1 MAITTTTITKN
12 AGWARTDVIDQ
23 LEQAFTFVS
32 LHGTQISGLVT
43 SISAYSGGGT
53 VGSAGTDYFDVP
65 IATTSGIGTGAT
77 FDVYR
82 SSGSIQKILVNRPG
96 KGYVNNEY
104 VTLNAA
110 DIGGSANGAV
120 AIGITVLVDGGAS
133 PVGYGSTNQFFDKN
147 LTPAVD
153 SARPWAVLKQDFN
166 TSKRFGVTYR
176 GFKAYSDSVMS
187 IYAGSSFFPFN
198 TTNNSDKG
206 GQRRD
211 SFRGTQLL
219 DIPVDGDSNSN
230 SLDHNSDTYA
240 QIGGQYDALFQY
252 ASTNSPTSHALKLN
266 VYRSGIDPSFAVFS
280 FNQPSITGALNDSTF
295 TTFIIHNFNSV
306 LYNFDE
312 TFSAGLTLID
322 KDPSITTT
330 NGNAGMIGFK
340 TYLVG
345 NHYNISEIY
354 LTTGTA
360 EAGYSQ
366 IYNQSTHNGLV
377 RQNYSIATSQSNYT
391 SSTGDGK
398 NGYEEVGHPNISSG
412 VSGGHATIYS
422 RTGAFKDTGVIESE
436 GDNAYGNRYPITTY
450 NAVIKGI
457 PINGNLIPCPYYMPD
472 DFVVIDFKLAASAQD
487 VKQGDTITISGSEVY
502 TVITGSYNKSNETA
516 GILFCARKV

>member
-32 LHGTQISGLVT
+32 LHGAQISGLVT

-53 VGSAGTDYFDVP
+53 VGSANTDYFDVP

-82 SSGSIQKILVNRPG
+82 NSGSVNAIYVNRPG

-110 DIGGSANGAV
+110 DIGGSVNGAV

-147 LTPAVD
+147 LAPASD

-176 GFKAYSDSVMS
+176 GFKAYSDSLMG

-198 TTNNSDKG
+198 TTNNNDKG
-206 GQRRD
+206 GQYRD
-211 SFRGTQLL
+211 SFRGTYLL
-219 DIPVDGDSNSN
+219 DISTSPASNDS
-230 SLDHNSDTYA
+230 SLDHNSDAHA
-240 QIGGQYDALFQY
+240 QISGQYDQIFQY
-252 ASTNSPTSHALKLN
+252 ASTNSPTTHALKLN
-266 VYRSGIDPSFAVFS
+266 VYRSGIDSNFAVLS
-280 FNQPSITGALNDSTF
+280 FNQPSISGTLNDSTF

-322 KDPSITTT
+322 KDPSIST
-330 NGNAGMIGFK
+330 NNGSTGMIGFK
-340 TYLVG
+340 TFLVG
-345 NHYNISEIY
+345 NYYTPSNRY
-354 LTTGTA
+354 LTTRTA

-366 IYNQSTHNGLV
+366 IYDQDDHYGLV
-377 RQNYSIATSQSNYT
+377 VQNYSIATSQSNYT
-391 SSTGDGK
+391 SSTGSGQ
-398 NGYEEVGHPNISSG
+398 NNYESIGSG
-412 VSGGHATIYS
+412 FATIYS
-422 RTGAFKDTGVIESE
+422 RTGGFKDTGELTS
-436 GDNAYGNRYPITTY
+436 NSSTYGNKFTISTY

-472 DFVVIDFKLAASAQD
+472 DFVVIDFKLAASGQD
-487 VKQGDTITISGSEVY
+487 VKQGDTITISASEVY

-516 GILFCARKV
+516 GVLFCARTV